1 MSLEEYTEWLYEQG
15 LGHEVE
21 DEPGGEIEDDTLS
34 EQNEEDNISKAAPRL
49 TAEEKLAADLAAER
63 EEALETSL
71 RLDDHPE
78 EMPPETMEAENQ
90 ESFKREMLKN
100 AIERIENAARTQ
112 ADFEDVVRKWDK
124 LEQNEARR
132 LRYHEISRGDVPLE
146 FDKAMDGVIFPLSY
160 MEPRWKQ
167 ILSGNFLE
175 VIHDCPFEMDE
186 LTADVIIIELL
197 RGMRDDHKEIF
208 YWHFIRQH
216 SCAGVGRIR
225 AQTDR
230 NIRKTRGVILRKL
243 RKQLQ
248 KALCDRQQAGYMLT
262 LRQSRFLEQMEAS
275 AIDEDDSD

>member
-1 MSLEEYTEWLYEQG
+1 MSLEEYTKWLYEQG
-15 LGHEVE
+15 LEHEVE
-21 DEPGGEIEDDTLS
+21 DEPDYEQDEEDDVLEEVPHLS
-34 EQNEEDNISKAAPRL
+34 
-49 TAEEKLAADLAAER
+49 AEEKLAADLAAER
-63 EEALETSL
+63 NELLETSL

-78 EMPPETMEAENQ
+78 EAPPETEEAENK

-112 ADFEDVVRKWDK
+112 TDFEDVVRKWDK

-132 LRYHEISRGDVPLE
+132 LRYHETSRGDVPLE

-175 VIHDCPFEMDE
+175 VMHDCPFEMDK
-186 LTADVIIIELL
+186 LTTGVIIIELL

-208 YWHFIRQH
+208 YWHFIRQRF
-216 SCAGVGRIR
+216 CAEVGRIR

-230 NIRKTRGVILRKL
+230 NIRKTRSVILRKL

-248 KALCDRQQAGYMLT
+248 KALCNRQQTGYMLT
-262 LRQSRFLEQMEAS
+262 LRQRRFLEQMEAG
-275 AIDEDDSD
+275 AIDEDDAD